1 MRAAAVGDWLRSV
14 RPDRRT
20 LGRDAIAG
28 VPGAI
33 GSVPDGMASALLVGV
48 NPVYGLYAS
57 MAGPI
62 GGGLASSTRLMV
74 ITTTTASA
82 LAAGST
88 LSSMDPADR
97 SSALFLLAILAGAFM
112 IAAGILKLG
121 RFTRFVSVSVMT
133 GFLTG
138 VATNIIAGQLG
149 DLLGVKATGSF
160 ALAKAWS
167 VLSNP
172 EAISAVSAVVGCSAL
187 VLIVLVSR
195 TRLSPFASVV
205 ALLIPTA
212 VTLGASGLLRVEDV
226 GRIPTGIPL
235 PHLPGVGL
243 LGSLDLIAGAAAIAV
258 IVLVQGAGVAES
270 APNPDGSLSN
280 PDGDFV
286 AQGVGN
292 VAAGL
297 FRGMPVGGS
306 VGQTALN
313 VASGARTRWASIMSG
328 IWMLAILAVFS
339 GVVGKVALPTLAA
352 VLIYAAASSLRINR
366 IDTVWR
372 AGLASQISLLTTF
385 AATLFLPIAA
395 AVGIGVGLSLLLQL
409 NREALDLRVVS
420 LTRRADGRVVEHP
433 APNRLPS
440 RAVTTLD
447 IYGSLQFA
455 GARTLQTALPDP
467 SDSDT
472 PAVVLRLRGRTTL
485 GATSS
490 IVVDD
495 YAKRLESVG
504 GRLFL
509 SGVEPSLVE
518 KIRRGKRID
527 VDRVPMFAATAAH
540 GESSDLAFDA
550 ATEWLES
557 RLANGFGTGRAA
569 GDSEQ

>member
-1 MRAAAVGDWLRSV
+1 MRAAVGNWLRSV
-14 RPDRRT
+14 RPDRQT
-20 LGRDAIAG
+20 LGRDAVAG

-48 NPVYGLYAS
+48 NPVFGLYAS

-88 LSSMDPADR
+88 LSSIDSAQR
-97 SSALFLLAILAGAFM
+97 SNALFLLTVLAGVLM
-112 IAAGILKLG
+112 IAAGILRLG

-138 VATNIIAGQLG
+138 VAVNIICGQLG
-149 DLLGVKATGSF
+149 DLFGVKATGSF
-160 ALAKAWS
+160 ALAKAWD
-167 VLSNP
+167 VLSHP
-172 EAISAVSAVVGCSAL
+172 GAITAVSALVGCSAL
-187 VLIVLVSR
+187 ALIALLGR
-195 TRLSPFASVV
+195 TRVSPVASLV
-205 ALLIPTA
+205 ALVVPTA

-226 GRIPTGIPL
+226 GKIPTGIPL
-235 PHLPGVGL
+235 PHLPSLGL
-243 LGSLDLIAGAAAIAV
+243 LRSLDIIAGAAAIAV

-280 PDGDFV
+280 PDRDFV

-297 FRGMPVGGS
+297 FRGLPVGGS

-328 IWMLAILAVFS
+328 IWMLAILVVFS
-339 GVVGKVALPTLAA
+339 GIVGKVALPTLAA
-352 VLIYAAASSLRINR
+352 VLIYAAASSLRVNR

-372 AGLASQISLLTTF
+372 AGLASQISLLSTF

-395 AVGIGVGLSLLLQL
+395 AVGIGVALSLVLQL

-420 LTRRADGRVVEHP
+420 LTRRDDGRFIEQP
-433 APNRLPS
+433 APDRLAS
-440 RAVTTLD
+440 RAVTVLD

-467 SDSDT
+467 SESDA
-472 PAVVLRLRGRTTL
+472 PAVVLRLRGRSRL
-485 GATSS
+485 GATPL
-490 IVVDD
+490 IVIAD
-495 YAKRLESVG
+495 YAQRLESVG
-504 GRLFL
+504 GRLYL
-509 SGVEPSLVE
+509 SGVDPDLVE
-518 KIRRGKRID
+518 KIRQSHRID
-527 VDRVPMFAATAAH
+527 ADRVPTFAATAVH
-540 GESSDLAFDA
+540 GESSDAALDA
-550 ATEWLES
+550 AADWLKSQLEDPPQDQERS
-557 RLANGFGTGRAA
+557 
-569 GDSEQ
+569 Q